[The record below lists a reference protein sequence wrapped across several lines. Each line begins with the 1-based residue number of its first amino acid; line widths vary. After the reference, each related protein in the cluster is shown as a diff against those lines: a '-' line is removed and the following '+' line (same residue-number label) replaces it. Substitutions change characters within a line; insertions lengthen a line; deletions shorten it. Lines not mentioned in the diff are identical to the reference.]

1 MVIYY
6 FRNIRLKGRVGYP
19 YLNQLIELW
28 PGGWDGYLGM
38 TNGVVFDR
46 NKFELKS
53 GEVFKERVLEM
64 YWLNYFGSELQ

>member
-1 MVIYY
+1 MK
-6 FRNIRLKGRVGYP
+6 RLVAYS
-19 YLNQLIELW
+19 YLNHLLELW